1 MLRQSW
7 SAVISHLRG
16 QGKAVLPSFLEIAI
30 PGAFDGETLELVFPP
45 DRPFGATKVEEREG
59 ELRQALQELFGI
71 TPVVR
76 CVIREPVA
84 GIVEI
89 EDDPPL
95 SEEEAL
101 AHLSAEL
108 GATPATEDGA

>member
-1 MLRQSW
+1 
-7 SAVISHLRG
+7 
-16 QGKAVLPSFLEIAI
+16 
-30 PGAFDGETLELVFPP
+30 
-45 DRPFGATKVEEREG
+45 
-59 ELRQALQELFGI
+59 
-71 TPVVR
+71 
-76 CVIREPVA
+76 VIREPVA